1 MKHPFLAA
9 ILCLCTFIPSLASH
23 RTVSITQAGS
33 LSAAI
38 SSSEVRALDSLTV
51 AGPMNLSDLRVAWDG
66 AYYGSLRFLDISKA
80 SFEGNKI
87 PDYAFFNP
95 DIQKGGIET
104 KCFLYIDE
112 IILPDNIVEFGKYA
126 FRYTYL
132 TKMDI
137 PQTLRKLGTGAF
149 FVSNLPFDGRA
160 DSLFRLPEGIE
171 EIPDSCFTGSVKG
184 NTFHF
189 PSTLKRLGDYNFSNC
204 VIKSVTF
211 PENMEEIGDH
221 VFESTYIEKARFS
234 GNCRKIG
241 ISFLSDCHFLS
252 EANLPN
258 DIDTVNACYLTSS
271 LVEEIEIPSNVKVI
285 KTNAFWHNGRLKSI
299 IFNEGLEEIENDA
312 FFQSF
317 FNSITL
323 PSTLT
328 RIGCGAVVA
337 NNIYCLA
344 TTPPKVESGA
354 PSPHFTLYVLPG
366 LKTAYQQ
373 APGWSD
379 ADEIIELDR
388 TQFPVASI
396 VSLPGDQH
404 ESAIKVSASQG
415 KILVRTSKN
424 RPVEVSVYR
433 PDGVL
438 VASATASP
446 DAVIELP
453 AGIYVVATADDAV
466 KVAVR

>member
-23 RTVSITQAGS
+23 RSVSITQAGS
-33 LSAAI
+33 LSRAI
-38 SSSEVRALDSLTV
+38 NSSEVRALDSLTV
-51 AGPMNLSDLRVAWDG
+51 AGPMNLSDLRVVWDG
-66 AYYGSLRFLDISKA
+66 AYYGSLKFLDISKA
-80 SFEGNKI
+80 LFEGNKI
-87 PDYAFFNP
+87 PDYAFYNP
-95 DIQKGGIET
+95 DKQKGGIET
-104 KCFLYIDE
+104 KSFLYIDE

-149 FVSNLPFDGRA
+149 FVCNLPFDGRA

-204 VIKSVTF
+204 VIKHVTF

-221 VFESTYIEKARFS
+221 VFESTYIENAHFA

-241 ISFLSDCHFLS
+241 ISFLSDCQFLT

-258 DIDTVNACYLTSS
+258 DIDTINSSYLAYTFVKS
-271 LVEEIEIPSNVKVI
+271 IEIPSSVKVI
-285 KTNAFWHNGRLKSI
+285 KTNAFWKNGSLKSI
-299 IFNEGLEEIENDA
+299 TFNEGLEEIEENA
-312 FFQSF
+312 FNHSVV
-317 FNSITL
+317 NSITL
-323 PSTLT
+323 PSTLE
-328 RIGCGAVVA
+328 RIGQYAIIA

-354 PSPHFTLYVLPG
+354 PSSNFTLYVLPG
-366 LKTAYQQ
+366 LKSVYES
-373 APGWSD
+373 APGWS
-379 ADEIIELDR
+379 AATEIIEIAAE
-388 TQFPVASI
+388 QFPVAGI
-396 VSLPGDQH
+396 KTIDAAADTEITVT
-404 ESAIKVSASQG
+404 SAEG
-415 KILVRTSKN
+415 GILVNSIKN
-424 RPVEVSVYR
+424 GPVNFSVYST
-433 PDGVL
+433 DGTL
-438 VASATASP
+438 IHSATANP
-446 DAVIELP
+446 EAEVKLP
-453 AGIYVVATADDAV
+453 AGIYVVATADEAV